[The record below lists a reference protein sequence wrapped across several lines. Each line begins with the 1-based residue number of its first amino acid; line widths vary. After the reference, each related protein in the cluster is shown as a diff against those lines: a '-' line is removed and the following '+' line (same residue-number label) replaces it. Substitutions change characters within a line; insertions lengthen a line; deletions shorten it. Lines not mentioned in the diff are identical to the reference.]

1 MCTFHFEEFALYGAN
16 RSLFQT
22 SVETPKSLFLI
33 PPSEERKY
41 FAKSF
46 RNLSAIGDTVGRWSL
61 SGKIAEKEVL
71 KKHKQQKN
79 FFRGQEGFKRWGI
92 TLQYFKE
99 NWSSGPFSAEMCP
112 DHYYIITYIML
123 LNNIW
128 TVPNCSFPRLDWRR
142 FLLLPSLLVL
152 QSRIAGRHNLQSP
165 FPLKDSYW
173 CFFAMLKVNAR
184 RSGCSRR
191 GMLALKN

>member
-1 MCTFHFEEFALYGAN
+1 ML
-16 RSLFQT
+16 QT

-61 SGKIAEKEVL
+61 SGKIAVKEVL
-71 KKHKQQKN
+71 KNINSKRIS
-79 FFRGQEGFKRWGI
+79 FESWRGLSVEALLCSISRKI
-92 TLQYFKE
+92 E
-99 NWSSGPFSAEMCP
+99 GPFSAEVRP
-112 DHYYIITYIML
+112 DYYYIITYIIL
-123 LNNIW
+123 LSNIW